1 MSLAIKYGMMKKAN
15 GGMCEHGSRDCKMC
29 HGGEYAEGGE
39 VAAQHEDE
47 KMDRFEDME
56 AEDALEDMVD
66 RIIRERMEGSEQ
78 EDMPLSE
85 GGKISNEVEDF
96 DLDKEPNEF
105 DELVKDDDLE
115 FHETGENSG
124 DYLGDEQ
131 EDEDRRDI
139 VKRIMRQRMLKNRPS
154 SGSNERVD

>member
-15 GGMCEHGSRDCKMC
+15 GGMCEHGSHDCKMC
-29 HGGEYAEGGE
+29 HGGMYAEGGE
-39 VAAQHEDE
+39 VGAEREDE
-47 KMDRFEDME
+47 KMLHHDDME
-56 AEDALEDMVD
+56 DEEALEDMVD
-66 RIIRERMEGSEQ
+66 RIIRQRMEGSEQ
-78 EDMPLSE
+78 EDMLYSE
-85 GGKISNEVEDF
+85 GGKVSNEVEDF

-105 DELVKDDDLE
+105 DELVKDDDLD

-124 DYLGDEQ
+124 DELGDEQ

-139 VKRIMRQRMLKNRPS
+139 VRRIMRQRMLKNRPS